1 MNRILF
7 YLALAGVAL
16 TFQTVLLP
24 LFLPNSYKPD
34 LILLLVIYLGLHEK
48 LWSGGLLVYSIGRGC
63 DVFAGSFPGL
73 HGFVLLAIFLAV
85 RAIVSRVNAE
95 SSALLLGLVF
105 LGTVLQG
112 ALTVFALEFFL
123 VDAQFWPQILWALPP
138 QILINLVAA
147 FLLLKVALWF
157 QLRFLPRRGMPGLR
171 KVDSRY
177 GT

>member
-1 MNRILF
+1 M
-7 YLALAGVAL
+7 
-16 TFQTVLLP
+16 
-24 LFLPNSYKPD
+24 
-34 LILLLVIYLGLHEK
+34 
-48 LWSGGLLVYSIGRGC
+48 
-63 DVFAGSFPGL
+63 

-95 SSALLLGLVF
+95 SSALLLALVF

-123 VDAQFWPQILWALPP
+123 VDGQFWPQILWALPF
-138 QILINLVAA
+138 QVLINLVAA
-147 FLLLKVALWF
+147 FLLLKLALWL
-157 QLRFLPRRGMPGLR
+157 QIKFLPRRGMPGLR